1 MRHICD
7 RIGSLHALVVPI
19 LGLVHGL
26 NFHCSLKLLEVH
38 LPAPD
43 MGPIQRGYASASFAL
58 V

>member
-1 MRHICD
+1 MCHICD

-19 LGLVHGL
+19 LRLVHGL
-26 NFHCSLKLLEVH
+26 NFYCSLKLFEVH

-43 MGPIQRGYASASFAL
+43 VGPFQRGYASTSFAL